1 MHSPS
6 IIERAFQLAR
16 ECSDLNAIRAT
27 LRKEGYA
34 NVDAHLA
41 GGAIKGDLKR
51 IFATHSD

>member
-1 MHSPS
+1 MHTLS

-16 ECSDLNAIRAT
+16 DSGDLNGIRAT

-34 NVDAHLA
+34 NVDAHLG

-51 IFATHSD
+51 VFARHSA